1 MSKKQ
6 DRRIFGMTTFELAVL
21 GILSFIAVVVIF
33 GGFIYISSA
42 GQSLGT
48 SFSPTSAPSDSDPT
62 DPSQPV
68 VSSDPTE
75 ISDLPPEAVFIPND
89 APPPPDWK
97 HYSTSRI
104 ELWLPPQ
111 FESVFVEPERQAR
124 IAFYRQQGYDFLA
137 EDLEDDR
144 FDYRFWFNFPQP
156 DTILYKTSITVKTDI
171 LPTDTLDEYVDLAYG
186 DGLQTFEFAGRENVD
201 FADFESR
208 RILMTSTLNELS
220 IGVADYVITDGV
232 NLWIIRGGSSLDEF
246 YTWLP
251 EFDRVVRSF
260 RLVN

>member
-6 DRRIFGMTTFELAVL
+6 DRRIFGMTSFELAIL

-42 GQSLGT
+42 GQPQGT
-48 SFSPTSAPSDSDPT
+48 QFFPTSVPSDPSG
-62 DPSQPV
+62 PSQPV
-68 VSSDPTE
+68 ESSDPVAT
-75 ISDLPPEAVFIPND
+75 SDLPPEAVFIPND
-89 APPPPDWK
+89 APLPPNWK

-137 EDLEDDR
+137 EDLEDAT

-156 DTILYKTSITVKTDI
+156 DTVLYKTSITVKTDI

-186 DGLQTFEFAGRENVD
+186 DGLQVFEFAGRENVD
-201 FADFESR
+201 FADFEAR

-220 IGVADYVITDGV
+220 IGVADYVITDGT
-232 NLWIIRGGSSLDEF
+232 NLWIIRCGSSLDEF

>member
-6 DRRIFGMTTFELAVL
+6 DRRIFGMTSFELAIL
-21 GILSFIAVVVIF
+21 GILSFVAVVVIF
-33 GGFIYISSA
+33 GAFIYISSA
-42 GQSLGT
+42 GQPQAIQ
-48 SFSPTSAPSDSDPT
+48 FFPTSVPADPS

-68 VSSDPTE
+68 ESSEPVAT
-75 ISDLPPEAVFIPND
+75 SDLPPEAVFIPND
-89 APPPPDWK
+89 APPPADWK
-97 HYSTSRI
+97 QYSTSRI

-137 EDLEDDR
+137 EDLEDET

-156 DTILYKTSITVKTDI
+156 DTVLYKTSITVKTDI

-186 DGLQTFEFAGRENVD
+186 EGLRVFEFAGREAVD
-201 FADFESR
+201 FADFEAR
-208 RILMTSTLNELS
+208 RILMTSTQNELS

-232 NLWIIRGGSSLDEF
+232 NLWIIRCGSSLDEF

-251 EFDRVVRSF
+251 DFDRVARSF
-260 RLVN
+260 RLVTQ